1 MPPTHI
7 VQDEEPA
14 PSASTARTTN
24 VRLSRLAAVPAC
36 RIRLKVVPGSRQ
48 DVIAGP
54 LGDSL
59 KIRVSAPP
67 EAGAA
72 NARVCELLAHALSV
86 AVGDIEILSGH
97 ASAHKLIRVHGI
109 SASIARTRLGLP

>member
-1 MPPTHI
+1 M
-7 VQDEEPA
+7 
-14 PSASTARTTN
+14 
-24 VRLSRLAAVPAC
+24 PAC

-72 NARVCELLAHALSV
+72 NVRVCKLLAHALHV
-86 AVGDIEILSGH
+86 AVGDIEMLSGH
-97 ASAHKLIRVHGI
+97 ASAHKLIRVRGI
-109 SASIARTRLGLP
+109 SASVAHTRLGLP